1 VEWSSFIPLFFHAL
15 FGGNPLAVGVYFKVY
30 IDIGK
35 ELICTFVATMSRIL
49 AIDYGR
55 KRTGIAVTD
64 PMQIIANGLTTVS
77 THQLMDFLLNYIK
90 QEPVERIII
99 GHPKQMNNEDS
110 ENMKNIIPFMNR
122 LTKLLPDMPVELVD
136 ERFTSVLAHQAM
148 LAGGLKKKD
157 RQNKAL
163 VDEIS
168 ATIILQSY
176 LESKK
181 Y

>member
-1 VEWSSFIPLFFHAL
+1 M
-15 FGGNPLAVGVYFKVY
+15 G
-30 IDIGK
+30 
-35 ELICTFVATMSRIL
+35 RIL
-49 AIDYGR
+49 AIDYGK

-64 PMQIIANGLTTVS
+64 ILQIIANGLTTVP
-77 THQLMDFLLNYIK
+77 TTELTDFLMNYVER
-90 QEPVERIII
+90 EPVERIIV
-99 GHPKQMNNEDS
+99 GYPKQMNNEDS
-110 ENMKNIIPFMNR
+110 ENMKRITPFVNMLR
-122 LTKLLPDMPVELVD
+122 KKLPHIPVEMVD

-148 LAGGLKKKD
+148 IDGGLKKKA

-181 Y
+181 FKL

>member
-1 VEWSSFIPLFFHAL
+1 
-15 FGGNPLAVGVYFKVY
+15 
-30 IDIGK
+30 
-35 ELICTFVATMSRIL
+35 MSRIL
-49 AIDYGR
+49 AIDYGK

-64 PMQIIANGLTTVS
+64 PMQIIANGLTTVP
-77 THQLMDFLLNYIK
+77 THTLMDFLMNYVQK
-90 QEPVERIII
+90 EQVERIII

-110 ENMKNIIPFMNR
+110 ENMKNIVPFMNQ
-122 LTKLLPDMPVELVD
+122 LKKKMPQVPVELVD

-148 LAGGLKKKD
+148 LTGGLKKKD

-176 LESKK
+176 MESRKFK
-181 Y
+181 L

>member
-1 VEWSSFIPLFFHAL
+1 
-15 FGGNPLAVGVYFKVY
+15 
-30 IDIGK
+30 
-35 ELICTFVATMSRIL
+35 MSRIL
-49 AIDYGR
+49 AIDYGK

-64 PMQIIANGLTTVS
+64 ILQIIANGLTTVP
-77 THQLMDFLLNYIK
+77 TTELTDFLINYVER
-90 QEPVERIII
+90 EPVERIIV
-99 GHPKQMNNEDS
+99 GYPKQMNNEDS
-110 ENMKNIIPFMNR
+110 ENMKRITPFVNMLR
-122 LTKLLPDMPVELVD
+122 KKLPHIPVEMVD

-148 LAGGLKKKD
+148 IDGGLKKKA

-181 Y
+181 IKL

>member
-1 VEWSSFIPLFFHAL
+1 
-15 FGGNPLAVGVYFKVY
+15 
-30 IDIGK
+30 
-35 ELICTFVATMSRIL
+35 MSRIL
-49 AIDYGR
+49 AIDYGK

-64 PMQIIANGLTTVS
+64 ILQIIANGLTTVP
-77 THQLMDFLLNYIK
+77 TTELTDFLMNYVER
-90 QEPVERIII
+90 EPVERIIV
-99 GHPKQMNNEDS
+99 GYPKQMNNDDS
-110 ENMKNIIPFMNR
+110 ENMKRITPFVNMLR
-122 LTKLLPDMPVELVD
+122 KKLPHIPVEMVD

-148 LAGGLKKKD
+148 IDGGLKKKA

-181 Y
+181 FKL